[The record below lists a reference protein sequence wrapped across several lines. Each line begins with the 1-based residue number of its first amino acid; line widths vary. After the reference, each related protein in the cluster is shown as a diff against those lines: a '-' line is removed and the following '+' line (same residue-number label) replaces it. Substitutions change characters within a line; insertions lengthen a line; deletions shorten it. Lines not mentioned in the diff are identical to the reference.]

1 MKGLFTPSLSRRV
14 VLALLVAFMLV
25 WVVLVAIDMLA
36 FKTAV
41 ARQQVLRPA
50 AETLLETLAGAD
62 AGGVALIV
70 RSSEVQFN
78 RSRQHAGL
86 DGVGDLLFRVESP
99 DGRLAYAS
107 AALVSLPIR
116 SVAPEGGPVT
126 VGGVVHDS
134 IVVDSPA
141 WRLWLLEPE
150 VGTPTLLRWLS
161 VEVFVPLLVA
171 FPLVALPAWLAVRR
185 GLAPLRALA
194 ARIAARAP
202 FDVSPL
208 GETPRHAELRPLV
221 EAFETQLAR
230 TRDGIARERAFVQD
244 AAHELRT
251 PLAVVCAQAHRV
263 ARASTEADRDESRAA
278 LERAA
283 DRASHLVHQLL
294 TLARLEA
301 GTARATTP
309 VDLVEAAR
317 QVLIALAPRAETAG
331 IEVSLR
337 SPERLVVPADAGAVN
352 SILENLVRN
361 ALAYCP
367 AGSEVEVVLE
377 GGEAEP
383 SVSVRDDGP
392 GIPRADVP
400 RLFERFERGAGV
412 ASAGTGLGLAIV
424 REAARRL
431 GGDVAAGP
439 GLAGRGVGFT
449 VRWRPPAP

>member
-263 ARASTEADRDESRAA
+263 TRASTEADRDESRAA

-301 GTARATTP
+301 GAARATTP